1 LREGPGS
8 PGPFPIG
15 VRKMLSPLAVI
26 LDRKVVMTLAYSH
39 SQLETYANCPFKY
52 KLQYI
57 DRKRTGRKSIEAF
70 MGTIVHEALEKLY
83 RDLRMSRLPE
93 LKELEEYYLE
103 RWDSSIND
111 GIFVV
116 KNEYEPEDYLQT
128 GLRCIGDYYR
138 RYHPFEVGVPVWLEK
153 RVNIPI
159 SDEEGR
165 SIGFAGI
172 LDRLDSFEEGR
183 YEIHDYKTSGTLP
196 SQQELERDRQLSL
209 YQLAVEAA
217 YPDARDVELVWHYLV
232 FDRELR
238 LRREREELE
247 GVAAYAARLAREIEE
262 SEDFPARESML
273 CEWCEYQEH
282 CPKRKHRFMV
292 TMLPARE
299 LSTDRGIQLVDEYAE
314 WTERRREAEARLKE
328 LKEEVLEFSDYN
340 EMHNL
345 QGSSQALRITR
356 RRQVKVPPSK
366 SSERQELENILK
378 EEGAWE
384 DASAL
389 NVHKLS
395 SALDKGKLDESTLDR
410 LDRFVDWEE
419 VPTLRLY

>member
-1 LREGPGS
+1 
-8 PGPFPIG
+8 
-15 VRKMLSPLAVI
+15 MA
-26 LDRKVVMTLAYSH
+26 LAYSH

-70 MGTIVHEALEKLY
+70 MGTMVHDALEKLY
-83 RDLRMSRLPE
+83 RDVRMSRLPE
-93 LKELEEYYLE
+93 LQELEEYYLE
-103 RWDSSIND
+103 HWDSSIND

-116 KNEYEPEDYLQT
+116 KNEYEPEDYRQT

-165 SIGFAGI
+165 SISFAGI

-183 YEIHDYKTSGTLP
+183 YEIHDYKTSSSLP
-196 SQQELERDRQLSL
+196 SQQELEMDRQLSL

-217 YPDARDVELVWHYLV
+217 YPDAREVDLVWHYLV

-238 LRREREELE
+238 LHREREDLE

-282 CPKRKHRFMV
+282 CPKRKHHFMV
-292 TMLPARE
+292 TRLPARE
-299 LSTDRGIQLVDEYAE
+299 LGTDQGIQLVDKYAE
-314 WTERRREAEARLKE
+314 WWERKKEAETHLKE
-328 LKEEVLEFSDYN
+328 LKEEALEFSDY
-340 EMHNL
+340 HGVDNL
-345 QGSSQALRITR
+345 QGSSRVLKILRSK
-356 RRQVKVPPSK
+356 QLKMPSSK
-366 SSERQELENILK
+366 SSERHELENILR

-384 DASAL
+384 DVSAL
-389 NVHKLS
+389 NARMLS
-395 SALDKGKLDESTLDR
+395 SALDKGKLDENTQDR
-410 LDRFVDWEE
+410 LSKLIDWEE
-419 VPTLRLY
+419 VSSLRLY

>member
-1 LREGPGS
+1 
-8 PGPFPIG
+8 
-15 VRKMLSPLAVI
+15 M
-26 LDRKVVMTLAYSH
+26 AYSH

-57 DRKRTGRKSIEAF
+57 DRMRTGRKSIEAF
-70 MGTIVHEALEKLY
+70 MGTMVHDALEKLY

-93 LKELEEYYLE
+93 LQELEEYYLE

-116 KNEYEPEDYLQT
+116 KNEYEPEDYRQT

-138 RYHPFEVGVPVWLEK
+138 RYHPFKVGVPVWLEK

-159 SDEEGR
+159 NDEEGI
-165 SIGFAGI
+165 SISFAGI

-183 YEIHDYKTSGTLP
+183 YEIHDYKTSSSLP

-217 YPDARDVELVWHYLV
+217 YPDAREVDLVWHYLV

-238 LRREREELE
+238 LHREREDLE

-273 CEWCEYQEH
+273 CEWCEHQEH

-292 TMLPARE
+292 TRLPARE
-299 LSTDRGIQLVDEYAE
+299 LGTDRGIQLVDKYAE
-314 WTERRREAEARLKE
+314 WWERKKEAETHLKE
-328 LKEEVLEFSDYN
+328 LKEEALEFSDY
-340 EMHNL
+340 HGVDNL
-345 QGSSQALRITR
+345 QGSSQVLKITR
-356 RRQVKVPPSK
+356 SKQPKMPSSK
-366 SSERQELENILK
+366 SSERQELEDILR

-384 DASAL
+384 DVSAL
-389 NVHKLS
+389 NARKLS
-395 SALDKGKLDESTLDR
+395 SALDKGKLDENTRDR
-410 LDRFVDWEE
+410 LDKLIDWEE
-419 VPTLRLY
+419 VSFLRLY